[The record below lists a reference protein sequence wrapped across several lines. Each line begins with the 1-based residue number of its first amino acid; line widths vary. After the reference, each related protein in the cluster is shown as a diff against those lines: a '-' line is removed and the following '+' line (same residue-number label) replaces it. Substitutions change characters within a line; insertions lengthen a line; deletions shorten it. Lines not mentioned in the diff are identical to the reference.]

1 MFTALTTEQK
11 AHWGYLQSLHHTA
24 AIAGL
29 SAAFGRQRIAQ
40 LDKTLSRLNCNEEFE
55 QALESARSINMH
67 ELTRM
72 QAREWQRIAHAQ
84 PWLLQVDELEPYAL
98 EVLEWPV
105 KGGA

>member
-11 AHWGYLQSLHHTA
+11 ANWGYLRTLHHAA

-29 SAAFGRQRIAQ
+29 SAELGRQRLAQ
-40 LDKTLSRLNCNEEFE
+40 LEQTLKRLHCDEEFD
-55 QALESARSINMH
+55 QASETARSINMH

-72 QAREWQRIAHAQ
+72 QAREWQRIAQAQ
-84 PWLLQVDELEPYAL
+84 PWLLRINELEPFAL